1 MRKSIIGII
10 MAVTLV
16 GSSLAFPVQAYAAD
30 VGAGQKV
37 DINDGTVET
46 NNGTVTTN
54 NGSVGTNNGEIN
66 YNNGMVEKTTKR

>member
-1 MRKSIIGII
+1 MRKSIIGIV

-37 DINDGTVET
+37 DINDGTVQE
-46 NNGTVTTN
+46 NNGTIATN
-54 NGSVGTNNGEIN
+54 S
-66 YNNGMVEKTTKR
+66 